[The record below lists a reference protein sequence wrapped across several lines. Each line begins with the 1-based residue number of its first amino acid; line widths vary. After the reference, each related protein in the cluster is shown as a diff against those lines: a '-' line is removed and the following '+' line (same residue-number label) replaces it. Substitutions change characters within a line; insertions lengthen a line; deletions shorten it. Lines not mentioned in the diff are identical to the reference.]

1 MRRKPYDV
9 SRRVAIRRSITALIA
24 VIALVAVAVP
34 ALAASS
40 SRKVDLPHKFRKH
53 IPKVKEKSGLP
64 VLLPQKM
71 WAAGLKPSHTY
82 PASAATEHGYV
93 LELDAAKGCNGA
105 NVCFLAAFAAERD
118 GKFSFK
124 RKVKLTHGIVG
135 RFYPVH
141 CGASCAPAFIQWKEF
156 GVLYEIQNKAV
167 GKNEKRWMVKLAN
180 SAIRNGPR

>member
-1 MRRKPYDV
+1 MRRKPYDA
-9 SRRVAIRRSITALIA
+9 SRRVAIRRTITVLIA
-24 VIALVAVAVP
+24 VIALAAVAVP

-40 SRKVDLPHKFRKH
+40 DGKVNVPKKFKKH

-71 WAAGLKPSHTY
+71 WVPVKPSRSY
-82 PASAATEHGYV
+82 PASAATENSYT
-93 LELDAAKGCNGA
+93 LELDAARGCNGA
-105 NVCFLAAFAAERD
+105 NVCFLAQFSAQRD

-156 GVLYEIQNKAV
+156 GVLYEIQNKGV
-167 GKNEKRWMVKLAN
+167 GKHEKRWMQKLAN